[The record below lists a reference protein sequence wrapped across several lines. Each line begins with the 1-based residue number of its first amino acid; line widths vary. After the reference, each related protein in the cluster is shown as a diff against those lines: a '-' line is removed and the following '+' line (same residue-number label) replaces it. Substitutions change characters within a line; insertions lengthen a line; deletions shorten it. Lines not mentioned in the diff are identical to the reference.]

1 MSTRNLFK
9 AGAFALIGLG
19 VALSGN
25 ANASTATANM
35 SVSATV
41 VATCSVSAGSMAFG
55 SYSGAAVTSSADL
68 SVTCTND
75 APYTIALGA
84 GSGTDATTSARL
96 LTNASDST
104 STLSYGLYQDSSYA
118 TTWGDTTGTDTLA
131 GTGTGAAQTVTV
143 YGKVAADQ
151 LTASTGSYSDTVV
164 VTVNY

>member
-1 MSTRNLFK
+1 MSIRTFSK
-9 AGAFALIGLG
+9 AGALALIGLG
-19 VALSGN
+19 VALCGN
-25 ANASTATANM
+25 ASAATATADM

-41 VATCSVSAGSMAFG
+41 VASCSVSAGALAFG
-55 SYSGAAVTSSADL
+55 SYSGSAVTSSAAL

-131 GTGTGAAQTVTV
+131 GTGTGAAQAITV
-143 YGKVAADQ
+143 YGKIAANQ
-151 LTASTGSYSDTVV
+151 LTASTGTYADTVV

>member
-1 MSTRNLFK
+1 MSTRTFFK
-9 AGAFALIGLG
+9 AGAVALIGLG

-25 ANASTATANM
+25 ANASTANM

-41 VATCSVSAGSMAFG
+41 VATCSVSAGALAFG
-55 SYSGAAVTSSADL
+55 SYSGTAVTASADL

-84 GSGTDATTSARL
+84 GAGTDATTSARL

-118 TTWGDTTGTDTLA
+118 TTWGNTTGTDTLA
-131 GTGTGAAQTVTV
+131 DTGTGAAQTISV
-143 YGKVAADQ
+143 YGKIAADQ
-151 LTASTGSYSDTVV
+151 LTASTGSYADTVV